1 MYFSDEYISEI
12 KSIDILSLLEH
23 YGIEVERNGK
33 CLCPFHEDHDPS
45 MLINKN
51 KNRLEC
57 YVCNK
62 KWDSISF
69 VQDKENVS
77 FRKSVEILAKMQG
90 KNFTDAENKNE
101 ISILKLTKKEKEVLG
116 INSSELFSKVP
127 NKPIKVWSCVRTEK
141 ECFPNFC
148 DDSDKQYKDGYLEL
162 QKPQLTEYYICS
174 NYPDMYKSYVI
185 EKIRETL
192 TKVQIQRTK
201 GIYLKNEEE
210 MVLKNLIKKFGYQKA
225 PNI

>member
-1 MYFSDEYISEI
+1 MHFSEELISEI
-12 KSIDILSLLEH
+12 KNIDIIFLLEK
-23 YGIEVERNGK
+23 YGIEVEKNGK

-57 YVCNK
+57 YVCGK
-62 KWDSISF
+62 KWDTISF
-69 VQDKENVS
+69 VQDKENVP
-77 FRKSVEILAKMQG
+77 FRKSIEILAKLQG
-90 KNFTDAENKNE
+90 KNINITESKDDM
-101 ISILKLTKKEKEVLG
+101 SLPKLTKKEKEVLG
-116 INSSELFSKVP
+116 INTSDNFSKVP
-127 NKPIKVWSCVRTEK
+127 NKPIKVWSSVRTEK

-192 TKVQIQRTK
+192 TKVQIDRTK
-201 GIYLKNEEE
+201 GINLSKENELILKG
-210 MVLKNLIKKFGYQKA
+210 LIKKFGYQK
-225 PNI
+225 NS